1 MVKHN
6 WYAYSLAIPAFRTAE
21 LTAFTAVCM
30 LLRSCVKSP
39 VASGTLRC
47 SSKTNLVKVM
57 QLESNAGPV
66 DVIFTAVASRGTKL
80 RITPLNTRDRNNS

>member
-1 MVKHN
+1 MLKHN
-6 WYAYSLAIPAFRTAE
+6 WNAYSLAIPAFRTAE

-47 SSKTNLVKVM
+47 SANTNLVKVM

-66 DVIFTAVASRGTKL
+66 DVILAVVLSRGAKL
-80 RITPLNTRDRNNS
+80 E